1 VAIEKFVNQIP
12 EIVMIDG
19 AIVRFKLGAAFEA
32 PKAAAVLAETPADK
46 RPSIVEDLL
55 EYGATV
61 AATAKTSAH
70 VVMMEG
76 KVEELVA
83 RVGDHLKDADQRTV
97 KSVEKVL
104 NEFEKD
110 LVKFLSAREA
120 VIQRSVVRGARFEDI
135 LSARLPLL
143 ARGIGR
149 VEHCAGS
156 AGDNARNAGDYLL
169 TVESA
174 IAGTEVKVVI
184 EAKAQKVRFSN
195 ARIREELRSARLN
208 RDAQAGVFVA
218 ETTDS
223 LPDGIGFG
231 QVTER
236 DFFVVFNPETG
247 DETLLSCA
255 LVMAKAAALA
265 TVKVGKGE
273 GIDLNAVILA
283 VSAIRKLVDQFSRIE
298 LSHSKIDKEVS
309 NARNAAADLKA
320 DILAALRR
328 LEGHLN

>member
-1 VAIEKFVNQIP
+1 MIEKFVNQMP
-12 EIVMIDG
+12 DSVAIDG
-19 AIVRFKLGAAFEA
+19 AIVRFKQGAAFEA
-32 PKAAAVLAETPADK
+32 PKAAELLAEAPADQ
-46 RPSIVEDLL
+46 RLSIVEDLL

-61 AATAKTSAH
+61 AATARTSAH

-83 RVGDHLKDADQRTV
+83 RVGDHLKDADRRTV
-97 KSVEKVL
+97 KSVQKVL
-104 NEFEKD
+104 DQFHTD

-120 VIQRSVVRGARFEDI
+120 VIQKSVLRGARFEDI

-149 VEHCAGS
+149 VEHCAES
-156 AGDNARNAGDYLL
+156 AGTNARNVGDFVLSIESPVAG
-169 TVESA
+169 VE
-174 IAGTEVKVVI
+174 VRVVV

-195 ARIREELRSARLN
+195 ARIREELRTARLN
-208 RDAQAGVFVA
+208 RDAKAAVFVA
-218 ETTDS
+218 ETTAS

-231 QVTER
+231 QVSEC

-265 TVKVGKGE
+265 TVKVSTGE
-273 GIDLNAVILA
+273 GIDLTAVTQE
-283 VSAIRKLVDQFSRIE
+283 VSTIRKLVEQFSRIE
-298 LSHSKIDKEVS
+298 SGLSKIDKDLS
-309 NARNAAADLKA
+309 GTRSAAADLKA
-320 DILAALRR
+320 DILSALRR
-328 LEGHLN
+328 LESFLD

>member
-1 VAIEKFVNQIP
+1 VIEKFVNQMP
-12 EIVMIDG
+12 EILVIDG

-32 PKAAAVLAETPADK
+32 PKAAALLADTPADE
-46 RPSIVEDLL
+46 RPSTVEDLL

-83 RVGDHLKDADQRTV
+83 RVGDHLKDADRRTV

-104 NEFEKD
+104 NDFQKD
-110 LVKFLSAREA
+110 LSKFLSAREA
-120 VIQRSVVRGARFEDI
+120 VLQKSVLRGARFEDI

-156 AGDNARNAGDYLL
+156 PGDTARNSGDYLL

-174 IAGTEVKVVI
+174 LSHSQVRIVV
-184 EAKAQKVRFSN
+184 EAKAQKVRFSTS
-195 ARIREELRSARLN
+195 RIREELRTARLN
-208 RDAQAGVFVA
+208 RDSQAAIFVA
-218 ETTDS
+218 ETTDT
-223 LPDGIGFG
+223 LPDGLGFG
-231 QVTER
+231 QVTAC
-236 DFFVVFNPETG
+236 DFFVVFNPESG

-265 TVKVGKGE
+265 TVTVDTGQA
-273 GIDLNAVILA
+273 IDLT
-283 VSAIRKLVDQFSRIE
+283 AITREVVAISKVVDQFSKIE
-298 LSHSKIDKEVS
+298 SGHAKIDKDLASVRTLT
-309 NARNAAADLKA
+309 ADIKADLMT
-320 DILAALRR
+320 ALRR
-328 LEGHLN
+328 LEGLLK